1 MYIYIFSLFIYMHWE
16 REGRLVEPKY
26 SKTRIF
32 EGLGV
37 MPVMP
42 RPKLVTV
49 QDWARDVGE
58 AIDDEEVGDGI
69 DQEPL
74 LLLVFI
80 IIIYHS

>member
-1 MYIYIFSLFIYMHWE
+1 M
-16 REGRLVEPKY
+16 GRLVEPKY

-32 EGLGV
+32 EGLSV
-37 MPVMP
+37 MPVMPAMP

-49 QDWARDVGE
+49 QDWATRDVGE

-80 IIIYHS
+80 IVIYHS

>member
-1 MYIYIFSLFIYMHWE
+1 MYTYYICLFIYMHWE

-37 MPVMP
+37 MPLMPVMP

-58 AIDDEEVGDGI
+58 AKMMKKWGTE
-69 DQEPL
+69 L
-74 LLLVFI
+74 TKNLCYYWF
-80 IIIYHS
+80 SS